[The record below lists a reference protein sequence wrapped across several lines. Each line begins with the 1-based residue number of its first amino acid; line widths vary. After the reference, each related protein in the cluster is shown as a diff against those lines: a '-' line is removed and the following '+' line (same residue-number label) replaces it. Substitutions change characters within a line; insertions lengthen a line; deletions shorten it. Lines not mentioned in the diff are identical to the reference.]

1 MKNINKILKLILFS
15 LTILIIL
22 NQVGFAQSKEIEEK
36 TIVELLHSRS
46 LGILRID
53 KQVQE
58 ELIKR
63 GKEVLPVFK
72 EQFNSKE
79 EYIEIEMPKRL
90 MIINVL
96 KKTKYQEGI
105 KMLID
110 FLKEECEKA
119 YSGERWSYMP
129 KETYIK
135 RMICLAFIDI
145 GKEGV
150 NILEEYI
157 SQYGVKQDDLMK
169 RLIIATGLAGDDKYF
184 ETIVAYL
191 LEDQDPWIREI
202 SPLALGSIGDKQAI
216 PYLEMALQ
224 DNFCFELGPDPSSD
238 VILSFITSCPV
249 REAAVHGLDNLGIRV
264 KRQGNAIWIEKG

>member
-1 MKNINKILKLILFS
+1 MN
-15 LTILIIL
+15 
-22 NQVGFAQSKEIEEK
+22 
-36 TIVELLHSRS
+36 
-46 LGILRID
+46 
-53 KQVQE
+53 KQVEE

-63 GKEVLPVFK
+63 GKQVLPVFR
-72 EQFNSKE
+72 EQFNSPE
-79 EYIEIEMPKRL
+79 EYLEIEMPKRL

-105 KMLID
+105 EMLID
-110 FLKEECEKA
+110 FLKEECEKP
-119 YSGERWSYMP
+119 YSGERWSHMP
-129 KETYIK
+129 KEIYIK
-135 RMICLAFIDI
+135 RMICLAFRDI

-150 NILEEYI
+150 AILERCL
-157 SQYGVKQDDLMK
+157 SQYEVKHDDLMK

-184 ETIVAYL
+184 ETIAAYL

-202 SPLALGSIGDKQAI
+202 SALALGSIGDKRAI

-224 DNFCFELGPDPSSD
+224 DDFCFELGADPGSD
-238 VILSFITSCPV
+238 VVLSLITSCPV